1 MKTPHRSRRKQSE
14 SGIALLIAIF
24 ALMLINVVAITLIG
38 ASGSESSLAGNY
50 RSSTSA
56 YYAGFAGLEEGR
68 GRVLPSNPNYFD
80 PMAGAQL
87 LAVGTLRYIVNP
99 APGESAATILTSYPD
114 TEYDRE
120 FGAGSYATEIRRASG
135 RERGETRE

>member
-1 MKTPHRSRRKQSE
+1 MKTPHRSCRKQSE

-24 ALMLINVVAITLIG
+24 ALMLISVVAIALIG

-80 PMAGAQL
+80 PTAGVQPL
-87 LAVGTLRYIVNP
+87 PVGTLSYIVNP

-120 FGAGSYATEIRRASG
+120 FGAG
-135 RERGETRE
+135 

>member
-24 ALMLINVVAITLIG
+24 ALMLISVVAITLIG

-68 GRVLPSNPNYFD
+68 GRVLPSNHNYFD
-80 PMAGAQL
+80 SMAGVQSIP
-87 LAVGTLRYIVNP
+87 VVTLRYILN
-99 APGESAATILTSYPD
+99 ATPGDIADNIV
-114 TEYDRE
+114 
-120 FGAGSYATEIRRASG
+120 
-135 RERGETRE
+135 